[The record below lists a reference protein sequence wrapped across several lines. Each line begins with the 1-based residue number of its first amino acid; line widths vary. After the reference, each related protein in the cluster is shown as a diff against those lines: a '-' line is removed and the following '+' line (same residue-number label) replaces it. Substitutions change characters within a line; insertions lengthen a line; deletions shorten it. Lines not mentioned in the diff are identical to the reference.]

1 MNDEL
6 TTAILNKLNTIEARQ
21 TKQDEV
27 LRTISERIARLEARL
42 DMHDEKLKE
51 NEESVDDLEES
62 KNKGMGAK
70 NVVLWGISVALSLLA
85 IFHEFFK

>member
-51 NEESVDDLEES
+51 NEESVDDLEEI

-70 NVVLWGISVALSLLA
+70 NVVLWGISVVLSLLA